1 MYGLW
6 NPRNVKSENLD
17 KKIWQGVLGNNRK
30 AQEILYQ
37 EYYSYGMSICLR
49 YTSTRDEAREILQ
62 DGFMILFSK
71 PEKFDPHQTF
81 KPWFR
86 RVLVNLSINHFK
98 KQQKLV
104 HQTGF
109 ENVPES
115 SDPQPN
121 ALELM
126 QFDELLQLIHGLPPS
141 YRAVFNLYVLDGF
154 SHEEIA
160 KMLEISIGTSK
171 SNLSRA
177 KEKLKERIKPRIH
190 EQEIVNQE
198 R

>member
-6 NPRNVKSENLD
+6 NPRHVKSENLD

-30 AQEILYQ
+30 AQEMLYK

-49 YTSTRDEAREILQ
+49 YTSTREEAREILQ

-71 PEKFDPHQTF
+71 PEKFDSSQAF

-86 RVLVNLSINHFK
+86 KILVNLCINHFK
-98 KQQKLV
+98 KHQKLV

-109 ENVPES
+109 EIIPES
-115 SDPQPN
+115 SDPQPS

-126 QFDELLQLIHGLPPS
+126 EYEDLLRLIHGLPPG

-154 SHEEIA
+154 SHEEISE
-160 KMLEISIGTSK
+160 MLEISVGTSK

-177 KEKLKERIKPRIH
+177 KEKLRERIKPRTH
-190 EQEIVNQE
+190 EQEIVN
-198 R
+198 